1 MHILNIE
8 KVINSYNF
16 PNNARTTENVNLIY
30 FPPVFCSII
39 IMYLNST
46 YTLN

>member
-1 MHILNIE
+1 MCTLNIG

-16 PNNARTTENVNLIY
+16 PNNARTTENVNFIY
-30 FPPVFCSII
+30 FLPVFCSII

-46 YTLN
+46 YILN